1 MKKQFNAA
9 EKAYEKHD
17 FSILFHYFTF
27 MKMEITVCALII
39 YFKERLGSRI
49 LKYCVAYIAIKA
61 LNKYKVFLSLISLKK

>member
-39 YFKERLGSRI
+39 YFK
-49 LKYCVAYIAIKA
+49 YCVAYIAIKA